1 MIKNIISSFFARAGV
16 AIVNLCVLL
25 IASRQMGSEVV
36 GQISLL
42 ILNIAVIQ
50 SVVEIYSGST
60 LIYFIPKL
68 NVVKVYVVGLLWIV
82 FVALACNL
90 LLLIL
95 GIVEYTFVHH
105 VIILSILFSLHAFHL
120 IVILGKEKIKHYN
133 FLAVLQPIMLLIFLY
148 QFVLVQGDKSFS
160 AYLSALYFS
169 IVPAFIVSG
178 LTFWFG
184 QKNKTTANES
194 FQFKQIL
201 SNGFINQMANLSHTL
216 SNRLNYYLLGA
227 SALVGVYA
235 NSTSLVESLWVI
247 SASISP
253 LLLTHVANQRDE
265 HNQGRLTLLLAKV
278 CFLLSLLG
286 VLALYF
292 LPASF
297 FTYLLGKDFY
307 DTKYVMLYLAPGVLC
322 ISFSSILSHY
332 FSGLGMQKIQLSAN
346 LSGLL
351 VTVFCAWFFIRYFG
365 IYGACITATLSYATQ
380 ALFLT
385 AVFLKHNAFKVS
397 SLLGLKKDW
406 ILLKN

>member
-16 AIVNLCVLL
+16 ALINLCILL

-184 QKNKTTANES
+184 QKNKTSANES

-216 SNRLNYYLLGA
+216 SNRLNYYVLGA

-278 CFLLSLLG
+278 CFLLSLVG
-286 VLALYF
+286 VVTLYF

-332 FSGLGMQKIQLSAN
+332 FSGRGMQRVQLSAN
-346 LSGLL
+346 LSGLIMAGL
-351 VTVFCAWFFIRYFG
+351 TSYILILKFG
-365 IYGACITATLSYATQ
+365 LIGACISASLSYCTQ
-380 ALFLT
+380 ALVLIFIFMNKNKLRWIELIK
-385 AVFLKHNAFKVS
+385 FSFDKH
-397 SLLGLKKDW
+397 LL
-406 ILLKN
+406 N

>member
-184 QKNKTTANES
+184 QKNKTSANES

-216 SNRLNYYLLGA
+216 SNRLNYYVLGA

-278 CFLLSLLG
+278 CFLLSLVG
-286 VLALYF
+286 VVTLYF

-332 FSGLGMQKIQLSAN
+332 FSGRGMQRVQLSAN
-346 LSGLL
+346 LSGLIMAGL
-351 VTVFCAWFFIRYFG
+351 TSYILILKFG
-365 IYGACITATLSYATQ
+365 LIGACISASLSYCTQ
-380 ALFLT
+380 ALVLIFIFMNKNKLRWIELIK
-385 AVFLKHNAFKVS
+385 FSFDKH
-397 SLLGLKKDW
+397 LL
-406 ILLKN
+406 N